1 MYRVKGIVMI
11 IIGSMLW
18 GETGPMMEWLLE
30 HTPMTA
36 EFMLAVRLMIAGVFV
51 LLIVALQK
59 NSVFSIWKT
68 RHSALQLIIFSVIG
82 MVGLQYTFVKTI
94 EVSDAI
100 VATLLQFLAPIFII
114 LYTSIKYLDLAF

>member
-1 MYRVKGIVMI
+1 MA
-11 IIGSMLW
+11 IGKYVHDRRIYAGRSFNHSMRICVTHR
-18 GETGPMMEWLLE
+18 G
-30 HTPMTA
+30 TA
-36 EFMLAVRLMIAGVFV
+36 
-51 LLIVALQK
+51 K

-68 RHSALQLIIFSVIG
+68 RYTAVQLVIFSVIG

>member
-18 GETGPMMEWLLE
+18 GATGPMMEWLLE
-30 HTPMTA
+30 NTPMTA

-59 NSVFSIWKT
+59 IAYFQFGKQGI
-68 RHSALQLIIFSVIG
+68 RHCSS
-82 MVGLQYTFVKTI
+82 
-94 EVSDAI
+94 
-100 VATLLQFLAPIFII
+100 
-114 LYTSIKYLDLAF
+114 LYLV